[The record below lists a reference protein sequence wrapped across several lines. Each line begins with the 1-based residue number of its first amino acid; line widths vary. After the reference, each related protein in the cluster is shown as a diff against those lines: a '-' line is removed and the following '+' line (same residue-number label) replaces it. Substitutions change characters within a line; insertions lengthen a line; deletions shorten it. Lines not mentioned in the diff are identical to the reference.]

1 MDELGEKIK
10 AMLAD
15 PKGVQAVMGI
25 ARALAGEGGAAPG
38 AAPATESA
46 PPASPEPAAVPTG
59 GASQEGSP
67 LKALLDHPQLKR
79 LFGTDCDKRNRLLQA
94 ICPFLC
100 PEKRRKLE
108 SILKATQTVQM
119 LYSAGN
125 LL

>member
-15 PKGVQAVMGI
+15 PQGVQAVMGI
-25 ARALAGEGGAAPG
+25 ARALAGEGGAAGG
-38 AAPATESA
+38 ASDKQSA
-46 PPASPEPAAVPTG
+46 PPASPQPVPALAE

-79 LFGTDCDKRNRLLQA
+79 LFGTDCEKRNRLLQA